1 MNRSIPDPR
10 ETGFLIVNVR
20 AADNAYPLSG
30 ARVTV
35 TGNDAQNGTFT
46 RTLETNADGSTPL
59 LALSVP
65 QEAASLTPGNA
76 RPYATYNVRVL
87 LDGYYVHENRGVPVF
102 PGVTSI
108 QPAEMIPLARF
119 DSGAIVPGGNLSF
132 SSGQVLNSEEGGN
145 D

>member
-1 MNRSIPDPR
+1 MNRSAPDPR

-20 AADNAYPLSG
+20 AADSAYPLPG

-46 RTLETNADGSTPL
+46 RTLETDINGSTPL

-65 QEAASLTPGNA
+65 LESASLTPGNP
-76 RPYATYNVRVL
+76 RPYATYNIRVL

-119 DSGAIVPGGNLSF
+119 DSGEIVPGGNTSF
-132 SSGQVLNSEEGGN
+132 SSGQALDTEGGET
-145 D
+145 